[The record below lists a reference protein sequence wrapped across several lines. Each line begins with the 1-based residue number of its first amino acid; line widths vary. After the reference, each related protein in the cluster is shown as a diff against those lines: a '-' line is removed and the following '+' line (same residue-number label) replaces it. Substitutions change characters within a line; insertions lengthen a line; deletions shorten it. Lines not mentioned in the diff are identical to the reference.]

1 MKKKTTICRLLS
13 VAAAVLMLLSGV
25 PVFAASK
32 PLLADNLQNDDD
44 GWTALDQYMTALVR
58 LMESDEFCTIDTG
71 NMTLDDA
78 QKYYKNGTLLAP
90 HAKMTAVD
98 EGWNFNGDDFDAQ
111 YNLVEELD
119 ESIVEATGSH
129 YIDDSLFEKE
139 SAVWD
144 KIGAVDSK
152 IAADMIMLVADGEEA
167 PDESTMDQ
175 GTYYVAENDVDA
187 FWNAVESANGSMD
200 VYRNGDDWKKVTIY
214 PGGGDSYD
222 ACDILR
228 NDFEAYIS
236 NLESAYNTLLGA
248 LHEGTRETV
257 VPVEKLEEAGQDSD
271 SVGNAPVKEEP
282 KEEPMAV
289 NQVIYSDGSKQLSSM
304 EGVYIKPFM
313 DGVICRDEKSA
324 IYQAAGISREE
335 MESGV
340 VLKYYI
346 CNSANKLMNEKL
358 SKAAAESGLQTLG
371 VLNNDLY
378 KLYKGQITKLKSVN
392 EAVTVVLGVP
402 EDLRSDKYEFTV
414 MCYDEKGALVVMQ
427 DTDSDSATITVPAN
441 VFGYWAVGYRLK

>member
-1 MKKKTTICRLLS
+1 MKKKTLICRLLS
-13 VAAAVLMLLSGV
+13 VTAAVLVLLSGV

-32 PLLADNLQNDDD
+32 PSLADNLQDDDD
-44 GWTALDQYMTALVR
+44 GWEALGQYMEALGR
-58 LMESDEFCTIDTG
+58 LMGPDEFCTIDADKM
-71 NMTLDDA
+71 NLSDA
-78 QKYYKNGTLLAP
+78 QKYYKSGTLLAP
-90 HAKMTAVD
+90 HTKMTAVD
-98 EGWNFNGDDFDAQ
+98 DGWDSNGFDVQ
-111 YNLVEELD
+111 YNLVKELD
-119 ESIVEATGSH
+119 GSIVEATGSH

-144 KIGAVDSK
+144 KIEAVDSK
-152 IAADMIMLVADGEEA
+152 LNAGVIMLVADGEEA
-167 PDESTMDQ
+167 PDESVMDQ

-200 VYRNGDDWKKVTIY
+200 AYRNGDDWKQVTIY
-214 PGGGDSYD
+214 PGGGEPYD
-222 ACDILR
+222 TCDILQS
-228 NDFEAYIS
+228 DFESYIS
-236 NLESAYNTLLGA
+236 ALESAYNTLLGA

-257 VPVEKLEEAGQDSD
+257 VPVEKLEEAGKDSG
-271 SVGNAPVKEEP
+271 STSSASVKEEP

-289 NQVIYSDGSKQLSSM
+289 NQVIDSNGSKQM
-304 EGVYIKPFM
+304 PGIEGVYIKPFM
-313 DGVICRDEKSA
+313 DGVICKDEKSR

-346 CNSANKLMNEKL
+346 CNSTNKLMNEKL

-378 KLYKGQITKLKSVN
+378 KLYKGQITKLKSIN
-392 EAVTVVLGVP
+392 EAVTVVLGIP

-414 MCYDEKGALVVMQ
+414 MCYDEKGTLVVMQ
-427 DTDSDSATITVPAN
+427 DTDSDPATITVQAN